1 MGLNEAQIRALRPEA
16 KRYAK
21 ALGGGLL
28 IQVYPNGGKY
38 FVWRHR
44 FPPSRQGALSDYQIG
59 PYGSGVGKW
68 SLSQARIERDRLEV
82 LRKQGENPRQLKA
95 AAKREIV
102 TQCNLTFGEV
112 VAKWRE
118 SSFGSLAA
126 TTIKDYNNKVN
137 NQILPE
143 FERRD
148 IKSVSR
154 EECIAFK
161 KSIEARGAKNH
172 SDKVFMII
180 RQIFEYAIDMQ
191 WVSEPN
197 PARSSRYTKSDHV
210 PEHHPSLTFEE
221 LPHFISALC
230 ANNTNA
236 QPVTVASVK
245 ILLITFLRVGGL
257 CPAKWSDIDWE
268 KRIWTIPADDMKAM
282 RLNRVKH
289 QIPMP
294 DKLIEILTDLHLI
307 NGHTEYVFWSPRSGN
322 NEYLSLASP
331 NAHIIKLGYKGKLVA
346 HGVRSMANTMG
357 IDELKYPH
365 ELIDLQ
371 LGHKKKGK
379 VRQAYDRSQQME
391 ERTEFMNAWAQLL
404 VDNGL
409 T

>member
-1 MGLNEAQIRALRPEA
+1 MGLNDAQIRALRPEA

-28 IQVYPNGGKY
+28 IVVYPNGGKY

-95 AAKREIV
+95 AAKRIIV

-112 VAKWRE
+112 VEKWRE

-143 FERRD
+143 FEHRD
-148 IKSVSR
+148 IKSISR

-172 SDKVFMII
+172 SDKVFMIM
-180 RQIFEYAIDMQ
+180 RQVFEYAIDMQ
-191 WVSEPN
+191 WLNEPN
-197 PARSSRYTKSDHV
+197 PARSSRYTKSDHI
-210 PEHHPSLTFEE
+210 PQHHPSLDIEE
-221 LPHFISALC
+221 LPQFLSDLC
-230 ANNTNA
+230 ANRINA
-236 QPVTVASVK
+236 EPVTNASVK
-245 ILLITFLRVGGL
+245 VLLLTFLRVGGL

-282 RLNRVKH
+282 RLNRAIH
-289 QIPMP
+289 HIPMP
-294 DKLIEILTDLHLI
+294 DKLIEILADLRRV
-307 NGHTEYVFWSPRSGN
+307 NGHTEYVFWSPRGRK
-322 NEYLSLASP
+322 NEYLSLESP
-331 NAHIIKLGYKGKLVA
+331 NNHISNLGYKGKLVA